1 MKGVFW
7 GFRIGQA
14 MSPILK
20 PGHTDFNLVRRC
32 SQTGP
37 SWGQVAPSWRQVGP
51 KLTPSGADVATWGPT
66 RSAEAVSVWQIC
78 PFVSAAKLPR
88 LGTFGAG
95 GFLLVFCRLGHKI
108 IIGMIPEPSFLGNSY
123 SVLVSLHLSPCL
135 AGGVRWCLAL
145 WMSVFNSP
153 PWFVSQSGRWCPAL
167 RMSLFI
173 GLPSFFSLCACGV
186 RLSGCVFLLVSFC
199 LPPRLAGG
207 VGPFGCLSLI
217 LFVYLLFPIIWL
229 PFWLVVSGSLD
240 VSLHLF
246 PFICLPCCL
255 VVSGCP
261 DVFCV
266 FSLVSHRVPL
276 AMCLPIFPSPN

>member
-1 MKGVFW
+1 MV
-7 GFRIGQA
+7 
-14 MSPILK
+14 
-20 PGHTDFNLVRRC
+20 
-32 SQTGP
+32 
-37 SWGQVAPSWRQVGP
+37 
-51 KLTPSGADVATWGPT
+51 SGSLDVCLQLPPLICLP
-66 RSAEAVSVWQIC
+66 VWQVV
-78 PFVSAAKLPR
+78 PGSPD
-88 LGTFGAG
+88 
-95 GFLLVFCRLGHKI
+95 
-108 IIGMIPEPSFLGNSY
+108 
-123 SVLVSLHLSPCL
+123 VSLYWSP
-135 AGGVRWCLAL
+135 
-145 WMSVFNSP
+145 
-153 PWFVSQSGRWCPAL
+153 
-167 RMSLFI
+167 FI
-173 GLPSFFSLCACGV
+173 FSLCACGV